1 MKNKFERFVLF
12 YFKHFC
18 KARVNNRV
26 CYWDQDRKINQ
37 WKA

>member
-1 MKNKFERFVLF
+1 MKNKVERFVFF

-18 KARVNNRV
+18 KATVNNRV
-26 CYWDQDRKINQ
+26 CCWDQDRKINQ

>member
-1 MKNKFERFVLF
+1 MKNEVERFVFF

-18 KARVNNRV
+18 KATVNNRV
-26 CYWDQDRKINQ
+26 CYWDQNRKINQ